1 MRPEDVHRPAA
12 PDVVPGAGGV
22 LVTRHQETP
31 RRIDAA
37 RRDGRSAAGTL
48 CQEMTPRI
56 LKAWDGTSQMLCHP
70 HTHLPAV
77 LHHVDATPGPG
88 VPEPDGAILRPRH
101 EDGGGGAAVRQA
113 ENVSRMPGHAA
124 FQQGAAGGAVCEV
137 DAAVAGAR
145 ADQGGTVRGEQAVP
159 NRERSVSY

>member
-1 MRPEDVHRPAA
+1 MEQVASSWP
-12 PDVVPGAGGV
+12 
-22 LVTRHQETP
+22 VTRRRPDGSTQHDATGEPPLGPCVKKTP
-31 RRIDAA
+31 
-37 RRDGRSAAGTL
+37 
-48 CQEMTPRI
+48 PI
-56 LKAWDGTSQMLCHP
+56 LKARDGTSQMLCHP

-124 FQQGAAGGAVCEV
+124 FQQGAAGGAVCQV
-137 DAAVAGAR
+137 DAAVAGSR